1 MAGHTPLQPLCRL
14 CRRHGSGDAAA
25 KLNGRI
31 TSRSKSAGRRI
42 GIYGGCSGRRSR
54 RRSGQ
59 CLGRTH
65 SDTEHFQSYSHSA
78 HCRHLPLSAANG
90 KARRPVRPNAA
101 GFCLRSSGAAKHH
114 GLNRADARQSDHSG
128 NLGASSGASLS
139 GGGCRHRL
147 RRPVFLQPSR
157 CRRDGGCHCERS
169 AAGLSCALGRIGCE
183 FRQCA
188 LGCSRNS
195 RGIKSGSESAARKFL
210 LSGRRLC
217 CRRSNPL
224 LYSGCGQRFCISR
237 RSGRRRDLIS
247 CGLQHCNRCCGALFH
262 SSGSRADRPF
272 GTRVDPNR

>member
-157 CRRDGGCHCERS
+157 CRRVPLRAVCCRPQLRFGSYWVRISAVRSWLQPQQPGHQKRLGKRRSEISSFGS
-169 AAGLSCALGRIGCE
+169 AALLPAQQSSTLFRLRAAFLHLSEI
-183 FRQCA
+183 RQTA
-188 LGCSRNS
+188 
-195 RGIKSGSESAARKFL
+195 
-210 LSGRRLC
+210 
-217 CRRSNPL
+217 
-224 LYSGCGQRFCISR
+224 
-237 RSGRRRDLIS
+237 
-247 CGLQHCNRCCGALFH
+247 
-262 SSGSRADRPF
+262 
-272 GTRVDPNR
+272 